1 MMTTT
6 LISNPLLELS
16 TKPGYEELR
25 EWALTLEKIGQKK
38 AKFGGNLV
46 LPNYYL
52 STMDGY
58 DLELVLTCLE
68 KTLEKHSLFTFASSL
83 NHYCLSLDYSYPNE
97 SNFPAFQNL
106 YRAVEDELGRFG
118 VPFVGILM
126 IDITDWVEKGAC
138 SEAKFLDFLR
148 YMSDLDERTL
158 AIYVDRSVSGKKSEK
173 AQSTIIT
180 KTRIER
186 LELKLKNAQ
195 IALEILK
202 NELNELGFT
211 LAKEVEPKLLET
223 MDQILRVDGQEGPW
237 TIRQL
242 AQDIVYN
249 AFKTGDDLNVIV
261 DESVLLPFLPGGTWL
276 REFAAKKN
284 YYMGLV
290 GE

>member
-1 MMTTT
+1 
-6 LISNPLLELS
+6 
-16 TKPGYEELR
+16 
-25 EWALTLEKIGQKK
+25 
-38 AKFGGNLV
+38 
-46 LPNYYL
+46 
-52 STMDGY
+52 
-58 DLELVLTCLE
+58 
-68 KTLEKHSLFTFASSL
+68 
-83 NHYCLSLDYSYPNE
+83 
-97 SNFPAFQNL
+97 
-106 YRAVEDELGRFG
+106 
-118 VPFVGILM
+118 
-126 IDITDWVEKGAC
+126 
-138 SEAKFLDFLR
+138 
-148 YMSDLDERTL
+148 RTL
-158 AIYVDRSVSGKKSEK
+158 AIYVDRSVSSKKSEK

-202 NELNELGFT
+202 NELNELGFA

-249 AFKTGDDLNVIV
+249 AFKTGDELNVIV
-261 DESVLLPFLPGGTWL
+261 DESILLPFLPGGTWL